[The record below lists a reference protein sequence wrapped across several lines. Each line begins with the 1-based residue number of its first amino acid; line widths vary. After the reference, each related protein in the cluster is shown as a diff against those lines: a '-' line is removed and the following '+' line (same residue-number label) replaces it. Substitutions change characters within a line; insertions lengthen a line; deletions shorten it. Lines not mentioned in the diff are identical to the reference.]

1 MSAATLTVVGDSFV
15 EGRGDPVEGGGFR
28 GWVPRFAGQ
37 IGLRGNKVRNFGTH
51 GATTA
56 HVLDVQ
62 LPGAFATRSSLYGVV
77 VGVNDLVS
85 DYERPRFEDNLHAI
99 FDKLR
104 TGGATVFTATYPDI
118 PTRLPVPEQFRE
130 LLRERFTEANA
141 ALVDVTRTTRTLL
154 LDIAASPQWSEDEM
168 WTSDGLHPSSTGH
181 REFAAS
187 AVELVYQTTA
197 TTLAA

>member
-1 MSAATLTVVGDSFV
+1 MSATTLTVVGDSFV
-15 EGRGDPVEGGGFR
+15 EGRGDPVEGGGYR

-37 IGLRGNKVRNFGTH
+37 IGLRSNKVRNFGTH
-51 GATTA
+51 GATTTN
-56 HVLDVQ
+56 VLDLQ
-62 LPGAFATRSSLYGVV
+62 LPGALSTRSSLYGVV

-85 DYERPRFEDNLHAI
+85 DYERARFEDNLHSI

-104 TGGATVFTATYPDI
+104 TGGATVFTASYPDI
-118 PTRLPVPEQFRE
+118 PGRLPVPVQFRE

-141 ALVDVTRTTRTLL
+141 ALTEVARATGTLL
-154 LDIAASPQWSEDEM
+154 LDIASSPQWSEGEM
-168 WTSDGLHPSSTGH
+168 WTLDGLHPSSIGH
-181 REFAAS
+181 RQFAAS